1 MSLAFPTRLGN
12 ELRFHRPP
20 RTAPAKVLGGRFAT
34 SSTARAA
41 ADFGPIVPEAAF
53 ALRPYQ
59 EQCVHS
65 CLSAI
70 DSGLN
75 RIGVLLPTG
84 SGKTTIFCTLI
95 NRMQPTTSGASRALI
110 LVGSIELARQAATQ
124 VELLYPG
131 LSVEIE
137 QGPRYRAS
145 GMADVW
151 VGFFFHLFTFILRDP
166 PVVIVTPYQTLNQ
179 ANRLRKFDPRL
190 YKVVVVDEA
199 HHSAAP
205 SYLRILSR
213 FNGAVNYQGISG
225 PIETPSSASAS
236 VPIVGFSTTFSRP
249 DRQTLGK
256 VFHHI
261 VYHKEFPEM
270 MKENWLCPMVLT
282 VVRARMDLSDVTINS
297 ATSDFAPS
305 SLAKIIDTDAINQL
319 VLGTWLDRA
328 SILTEGVDVPNI
340 DCAVVARP
348 TRSKNL
354 FAQIIGRGMRLFPK
368 TGKKDCRI
376 INLVDSLER
385 VGNIVNAPILLG
397 LKPDEVIDDEDGAN
411 EGAGGRPLKE
421 KASVS
426 PPKSMTYFDYDNPF
440 SLATDASGSPLL
452 SRMSPFAW
460 VKCGLNGW
468 VLDCL
473 RQGYPEKV
481 RFIAT
486 FIATVDR
493 DQRVMGVSR
502 SLFVRKQNMLTAD
515 TLDAAI
521 RGCDTYITI
530 KVVFGH
536 LALG

>member
-20 RTAPAKVLGGRFAT
+20 RTAPAKLLGGRFAT

-59 EQCVHS
+59 EQCVDS

-75 RIGVLLPTG
+75 RIGVLSPTG

-110 LVGSIELARQAATQ
+110 LVGSIELAR
-124 VELLYPG
+124 
-131 LSVEIE
+131 
-137 QGPRYRAS
+137 
-145 GMADVW
+145 
-151 VGFFFHLFTFILRDP
+151 
-166 PVVIVTPYQTLNQ
+166 IVTPYQTLNQ
-179 ANRLRKFDPRL
+179 ANRLRKSDPRL

-205 SYLRILSR
+205 SYSRILSR

-261 VYHKEFPEM
+261 VYPKEFPEM

-305 SLAKIIDTDAINQL
+305 SLAKNMDTDAINQL
-319 VLGTWLDRA
+319 VLGT
-328 SILTEGVDVPNI
+328 
-340 DCAVVARP
+340 
-348 TRSKNL
+348 
-354 FAQIIGRGMRLFPK
+354 
-368 TGKKDCRI
+368 
-376 INLVDSLER
+376 
-385 VGNIVNAPILLG
+385 
-397 LKPDEVIDDEDGAN
+397 
-411 EGAGGRPLKE
+411 
-421 KASVS
+421 
-426 PPKSMTYFDYDNPF
+426 
-440 SLATDASGSPLL
+440 
-452 SRMSPFAW
+452 
-460 VKCGLNGW
+460 
-468 VLDCL
+468 
-473 RQGYPEKV
+473 
-481 RFIAT
+481 
-486 FIATVDR
+486 
-493 DQRVMGVSR
+493 
-502 SLFVRKQNMLTAD
+502 
-515 TLDAAI
+515 
-521 RGCDTYITI
+521 
-530 KVVFGH
+530 
-536 LALG
+536 